1 MRPNW
6 GARARFPL
14 PVIHRKFGRAPPLTA
29 VASCAARTNL
39 PHNRPILPAV
49 RAPKTADGRHG
60 DTVDENQRDLRS
72 ADVAL
77 TLVDSPVI
85 FHVRFS
91 TVILRAPPLLPRR
104 QRVIQYMFDVCTA

>member
-14 PVIHRKFGRAPPLTA
+14 PVIHRNFGRAPPLTA

-39 PHNRPILPAV
+39 PHNRPILPAL

-60 DTVDENQRDLRS
+60 DTVDENQRGLRS
-72 ADVAL
+72 ADVTW
-77 TLVDSPVI
+77 TLVDGTVN

-91 TVILRAPPLLPRR
+91 KVILTAPPLLPQPRR
-104 QRVIQYMFDVCTA
+104 EGP